1 MAKGN
6 KKIFNRKRKRT
17 NQHLHNK
24 SVICSD
30 DKQNKE
36 VEIDIS
42 NTVDDVDFSSD
53 TESESSQS
61 DVEENNNVDKFDYF
75 ILINF
80 KIFKTVIEKFG
91 KCFTCN
97 KNIQVIDNLK
107 S

>member
-61 DVEENNNVDKFDYF
+61 DV
-75 ILINF
+75 
-80 KIFKTVIEKFG
+80 G
-91 KCFTCN
+91 
-97 KNIQVIDNLK
+97 
-107 S
+107 